1 MINPVEKLGE
11 EKITKILQNKQLAML
26 KEVKRIFDKNN
37 IPFFLACGT
46 ALGCARHQGFIPWD
60 DDVDIYVWGKDYSRI
75 KMALENDPSG
85 TLKFHDYSIK
95 ESYPYWFPKII
106 ATDTVLIE
114 KSLNQLD
121 YSCGVYIDVFPL
133 FYASDNRFIRIFQES
148 LRYFWY
154 VLLRAYFSESFSSG
168 IRKFMKFFSK
178 SMINPRKI
186 QARLEKTY
194 QTKKK
199 HGQYVVDPGIFHKDA
214 LIDSNLFNNK
224 IDMKFEDSQMP
235 MPERYKDYLT
245 HYYGDYMKLPEEK
258 DRVSR
263 HHIAKLEIDSVLE
276 LKD

>member
-1 MINPVEKLGE
+1 MINPVENLGE
-11 EKITKILQNKQLAML
+11 EKITKILQDKELTML
-26 KEVKRIFDKNN
+26 NEVKRIFEKNN

-60 DDVDIYVWGKDYSRI
+60 DDIDIYVWGKDYSKI
-75 KMALENDPSG
+75 KTALENESTG
-85 TLKFHDYSIK
+85 RLKFQDYSTD

-106 ATDTVLIE
+106 ATDTVLVE
-114 KSLNQLD
+114 KSFGQLD

-133 FYASDNRFIRIFQES
+133 FYASDNPLIRKIRES
-148 LRYFWY
+148 LRYFRY
-154 VLLRAYFSESFSSG
+154 ALLRAYYNESFSSG
-168 IRKFMKFFSK
+168 IRKFIKFFSK
-178 SMINPRKI
+178 MIINPRKI
-186 QARLEKTY
+186 QARLEKMY
-194 QTKKK
+194 RIKKTQ
-199 HGQYVVDPGIFHKDA
+199 GQYVVDSGVFHKTA

-263 HHIAKLEIDSVLE
+263 HHIAKLEIESVLE
-276 LKD
+276 LEV